1 MEIWAWVGAATLGF
15 FLDASPGPEGP
26 LRLASVSGAPIVPV
40 FTRRLGYMDYD
51 VQVAQPIRLPRRPAP
66 ADLDAAA
73 AAVLRAMEAFV
84 RANPTQWF
92 HFE

>member
-1 MEIWAWVGAATLGF
+1 
-15 FLDASPGPEGP
+15 
-26 LRLASVSGAPIVPV
+26 VSGAPLVPV

-51 VQVAQPIRLPRRPAP
+51 VHVSEPVRLPRRPAP
-66 ADLDAAA
+66 ADLDAASS
-73 AAVLRAMEAFV
+73 AVLRAMEAFV

>member
-1 MEIWAWVGAATLGF
+1 MRGVPGELFGAPF
-15 FLDASPGPEGP
+15 PVPEGP
-26 LRLASVSGAPIVPV
+26 LRLSAVSGAPVVPI

-51 VQVAQPIRLPRRPAP
+51 VHVAQPIRLPRRPSP
-66 ADLDAAA
+66 ADLHAAA
-73 AAVLRAMEAFV
+73 AAVLCAMEAFV

>member
-1 MEIWAWVGAATLGF
+1 
-15 FLDASPGPEGP
+15 
-26 LRLASVSGAPIVPV
+26 
-40 FTRRLGYMDYD
+40 MDYD
-51 VQVAQPIRLPRRPAP
+51 VHVAPPVRLPRRPSP
-66 ADLDAAA
+66 ADLAGGA